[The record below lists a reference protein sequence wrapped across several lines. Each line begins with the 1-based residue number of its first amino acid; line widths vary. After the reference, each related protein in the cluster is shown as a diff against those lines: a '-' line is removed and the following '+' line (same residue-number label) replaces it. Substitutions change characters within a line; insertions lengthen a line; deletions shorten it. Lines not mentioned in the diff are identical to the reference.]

1 MLYNANNELF
11 AHAEKIII
19 NFSAHIEF
27 WKIYSSHL
35 NDADLMENFLNVHK
49 GEQNMHKILL
59 SHSLL
64 YYINEKEKIT
74 YRNPSQIIKKPRNKN
89 KQTNKRNT
97 NCTRVEILDW
107 YLRLVLCVISKIQ
120 GFWLKNYR

>member
-1 MLYNANNELF
+1 
-11 AHAEKIII
+11 
-19 NFSAHIEF
+19 
-27 WKIYSSHL
+27 
-35 NDADLMENFLNVHK
+35 MENFLNVHK

-64 YYINEKEKIT
+64 YYINEKAKIT

-120 GFWLKNYR
+120 GFWLKNYRLDVKHQTNQPINMAKIWSWDTSRKIPVLLYQ